1 MTPIIAKSNK
11 IERPFFDIFII
22 KTYQNY
28 NLSKIERGFLVINII
43 KNRHHIDTQW
53 LNNNLVAYNKKVIGN
68 QWFNENWVIYNEK
81 CI

>member
-1 MTPIIAKSNK
+1 MSNK
-11 IERPFFDIFII
+11 IERSFIDIFII

-53 LNNNLVAYNKKVIGN
+53 LNNNLVAYNKKSN
-68 QWFNENWVIYNEK
+68 
-81 CI
+81 